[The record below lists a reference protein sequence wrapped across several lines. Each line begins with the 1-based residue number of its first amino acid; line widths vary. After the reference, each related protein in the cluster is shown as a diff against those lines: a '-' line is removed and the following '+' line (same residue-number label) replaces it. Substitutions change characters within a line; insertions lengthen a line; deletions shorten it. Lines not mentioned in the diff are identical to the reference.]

1 MRTAGVNGAVV
12 VIPDTVIV
20 LPIPYALPPSII
32 FTLVIVPKASTVTF
46 AFACE
51 PTVEPA
57 NPTRVAP

>member
-1 MRTAGVNGAVV
+1 MRTASVNGAKVE
-12 VIPDTVIV
+12 IPDTVIV

-32 FTLVIVPKASTVTF
+32 FTSVIVPEESTVTF